1 MNNNNSYPLTVI
13 IKSYTSKYI
22 ERKADVFYLIQIN
35 NNLSNKKWDLEKTL
49 SDFQIYMKNY
59 LNYILIYLLYLK

>member
-1 MNNNNSYPLTVI
+1 MNNNKSYPLTVI

-35 NNLSNKKWDLEKTL
+35 NNLSNKKWVLEKTL
-49 SDFQIYMKNY
+49 SEFHN
-59 LNYILIYLLYLK
+59 